1 MAKKIGLYNLSKKC
15 GKTISTAFLAE
26 SFATINSNVLV
37 LDLNTVNSFETFL
50 GLNFKNNAKNE
61 IQQVR
66 ISQSSW
72 KYLKI
77 GQYLADL
84 DNTLKKLDEEFDYI
98 FVDFPSYD
106 SDFNTI
112 LLKKLNSIIIPV
124 ECEYYGIDE
133 LDKTIEKILE
143 IEDLPIEGILLT
155 KYNKDNQ
162 LMPNFMEFVRENFK
176 GLVFETIISI
186 NYYLG
191 LPKFTIENLN
201 HFIPNIGF
209 ADYLKLA
216 NELKK

>member
-37 LDLNTVNSFETFL
+37 LDLNTVNSFEAFL

-66 ISQSSW
+66 VSQSSW
-72 KYLKI
+72 KYYKI
-77 GQYLADL
+77 GQHFADL
-84 DNTLKKLDEEFDYI
+84 DKTLIKLDEEFDYI

-106 SDFNTI
+106 SEFNTMV
-112 LLKKLNSIIIPV
+112 LKKLNSIIIPV
-124 ECEYYGIDE
+124 ECEYYGIEE

-143 IEDLPIEGILLT
+143 IEELSIEGILLT

-162 LMPNFMEFVRENFK
+162 LMPKFIAFIRENFK

>member
-1 MAKKIGLYNLSKKC
+1 MAKKIGLYSLTKKC

-26 SFATINSNVLV
+26 SFATLGTNVLV
-37 LDLNTVNSFETFL
+37 LDLNSDKNFEVLLGFEHPENLKSDIKTV
-50 GLNFKNNAKNE
+50 K
-61 IQQVR
+61 

-77 GQYLADL
+77 NENTANL
-84 DNTLKKLDEEFDYI
+84 DSEFENFDQEYDYI

-106 SDFNTI
+106 SSFNSDI
-112 LLKKLNSIIIPV
+112 LKKLNSIIIPV

-133 LDKTIEKILE
+133 LDKTIEKIIE
-143 IEDLPIEGILLT
+143 IENLKIEGILLT
-155 KYNKDNQ
+155 KFNKDNQ
-162 LMPNFMEFVRENFK
+162 LMPKFIEFIRENFE
-176 GLVFETIISI
+176 GMVLETIIAR

-201 HFIPNIGF
+201 HFIPNIGY